1 MEPSS
6 IKILGADGMVILQIA
21 VGALILVSWLY
32 LRRGR
37 KVEGGLPKLFADL
50 EAHRNALPGMR

>member
-6 IKILGADGMVILQIA
+6 VKILGADGMVVLQIA

-37 KVEGGLPKLFADL
+37 KVEGGLPKLFADF
-50 EAHRNALPGMR
+50 EAFSTVLMKTR